1 MSIKKNFIYN
11 TILKLSTILF
21 PLIIFPYVS
30 RTIGADG
37 IGKVSFATSVISYY
51 EILAQL
57 GVQTYGIRECAQARD
72 DKQEL
77 SKRVQELLIIN
88 LITSAITYAVLAV
101 SIIFVG
107 KFQQNAILIIITS
120 LQIFFNTIGVVWLF
134 SGLEQYRY
142 ITLRSVVFKF
152 ISLILILLFVKKPE
166 DYIEYGAILT
176 FATVGSNVLNFFYS
190 RKFVSYHRQ
199 GKYNLK
205 RHLKPL
211 FTFMLMSVATTV
223 YTSLDTVMLGFMTN
237 DSEVGYYN
245 AAIKV
250 RSVLLGIVNSLA
262 VVLLPRASYYIEKKE
277 YKEFIS
283 ISRKAFNFVI
293 VIGSSFWIYFSLF
306 SKESILVLSGKG
318 FLPAV
323 SAMLCVMPTVLICGI
338 SNLTAIQML
347 VSLGKEKP
355 VMYTQIVGA
364 VIDLVLNS
372 IFIPMYGAPAAAI
385 STTIAEFVIM
395 ILQIKELHKLDITI
409 SNTTSFVK
417 IIVANAFSA
426 AISMLVKTLY
436 INSLMTLIISAIVY
450 FASYIFILY
459 LMKENIA
466 VMVIEWV
473 TTVLRKKQK

>member
-107 KFQQNAILIIITS
+107 KFQQNAILILITS
-120 LQIFFNTIGVVWLF
+120 LQILFNTIGVVWLF

-166 DYIEYGAILT
+166 DFIAYGAILT
-176 FATVGSNVLNFFYS
+176 FANVGSNVLNFFYS
-190 RKFVSYHRQ
+190 KKFVSYRRQ

-211 FTFMLMSVATTV
+211 LTFTLMSVATTV

-277 YKEFIS
+277 YKEFIT

-293 VIGSSFWIYFSLF
+293 VLGSSFWVYFSLF

-323 SAMLCVMPTVLICGI
+323 SAMLCVMPTVLICGV

-347 VSLGKEKP
+347 VSLGKEKQ
-355 VMYTQIVGA
+355 VMFTQIAGA
-364 VIDLVLNS
+364 IIDLVLNS
-372 IFIPMYGAPAAAI
+372 IFIPFYGAPAAALA
-385 STTIAEFVIM
+385 TTIAELVIM
-395 ILQIKELHKLDITI
+395 LLQIKELHKLNITI
-409 SNTTSFVK
+409 SNTTSFIK
-417 IIVANAFSA
+417 IITANAISA
-426 AISMLVKTLY
+426 FLAMFIKLLD
-436 INSLMTLIISAIVY
+436 INSLISLMISALVY
-450 FASYIFILY
+450 FLSYLLILY

-466 VMVIEWV
+466 VMMIMWLK
-473 TTVLRKKQK
+473 TIKNKKEN